1 MLTLLEGRLIEYS
14 TQIAE
19 VYNACRQ
26 PDVPSAEAAVDE
38 WLVRRAWFGPGFRP
52 RDFCAATY
60 SGRVAGLAWAWVRGG
75 IGWVYTCVDPRNPSW
90 LVHATFEALLSWV
103 RHRLEEER
111 MTVVKFRAGF
121 EEGVNHRA
129 IRYLIGEC
137 RTRRTGLLMEAPH
150 YLSGS
155 EPTEYVIRSATD
167 EDIPDIVRILNEAF
181 AEYEWF
187 VPTTSEAYRRR
198 IRDLRSAVLVAE
210 AGGKIVGFAE
220 GRVRRM
226 LDGSLTGYVDT
237 VAVDPAHR
245 GRGLGKAL
253 LARLINELRASGVTR
268 VVLVAAPAAI
278 GFYARLGFRPVRW
291 FAIVECP
298 INALPSNP
306 LPNYRRVESIH

>member
-1 MLTLLEGRLIEYS
+1 MLTLLEGRLTHYS
-14 TQIAE
+14 SQIAE

-26 PDVPSAEAAVDE
+26 PDMPGAEVAVDE
-38 WLVRRAWFGPGFRP
+38 GLVRRVWFGPGFKP
-52 RDFCAATY
+52 KDFCAATY

-75 IGWVYTCVDPRNPSW
+75 AGWAYTCVDPRNPPW
-90 LVHATFEALLSWV
+90 LISAAFEAILSWV
-103 RHRLEEER
+103 RHRLERER

-129 IRYLIGEC
+129 IRYFIGEC
-137 RTRRTGLLMEAPH
+137 RTRRTGLLMEAPMN
-150 YLSGS
+150 LRGS
-155 EPTEYVIRSATD
+155 EPTEYVVRPATE
-167 EDIPDIVRILNEAF
+167 EDIPDIVRILNDAF

-187 VPTTSEAYRRR
+187 AHTTQEAYRRR
-198 IRDLRSAVLVAE
+198 IRDLRPALLVAE
-210 AGGKIVGFAE
+210 ASGRIVGFAE

-237 VAVDPAHR
+237 IAVDPAHR

-268 VVLVAAPAAI
+268 VMLDAAPAAI

-291 FAIVECP
+291 YVIVECP
-298 INALPSNP
+298 TNALPGHP
-306 LPNYRRVESIH
+306 LPNYHRVG